1 MPPIEDRMNDFK
13 PTFNKLR
20 GVDIEDL
27 LKLFPDLDAKDLK
40 KLKERVQEYLEKH
53 KSRKLSIDFLKN
65 LNIQDVLNDD

>member
-1 MPPIEDRMNDFK
+1 MALEDRMNDFK

-27 LKLFPDLDAKDLK
+27 LKIFPDLDAKDLK